1 MKRKSLSWLILLA
14 LLLLP
19 LAYAWHLYP
28 YQPDRIPTHFGANG
42 QPDQFGS
49 RENIFIGPVILG
61 VVSVIV
67 YLLLSNIHRI
77 DPKRH
82 KEPADVSLY
91 LQFALFVVL
100 FMSLLS
106 MVILYASSHSGTAI
120 EKLILPLLG
129 GFFAG
134 MGQFM
139 PRFQPNYFAGLR
151 LPWTLDNDDNWKA
164 THQLAGKVWTVG
176 GVILA
181 LVSLFAKGALALVLF
196 FVGLIIMVLI
206 PVVYSYQLFKKG
218 NPV

>member
-1 MKRKSLSWLILLA
+1 MKHKLLA
-14 LLLLP
+14 WLLLLAMVALP
-19 LAYAWHLYP
+19 FVYAWYLYP
-28 YQPDRIPTHFGANG
+28 YLPDRIPTHFGANG

-49 RENIFIGPVILG
+49 RENIFIGPAILG

-82 KEPADVSLY
+82 KEAEDVSLY
-91 LQFALFVVL
+91 RQFALFVVL

-106 MVILYASSHSGTAI
+106 MVILFVTSHPATGI
-120 EKLILPLLG
+120 EKLLLPLMG

-134 MGQFM
+134 MGMFM

-151 LPWTLDNDDNWKA
+151 LPWTLDNDNNWKA

-176 GVILA
+176 GIVIA
-181 LVSLFAKGALALVLF
+181 LVSLFAKGQLALVLF
-196 FVGLIIMVLI
+196 FGGLFIMVII
-206 PVVYSYQLFKKG
+206 PVIYSYQLFRKG
-218 NPV
+218 NPA

>member
-1 MKRKSLSWLILLA
+1 MKLKSLSWLILLA

-28 YQPDRIPTHFGANG
+28 YLPDRIPTHFGANG

-49 RENIFIGPVILG
+49 RENIFIGPAILG

-82 KEPADVSLY
+82 KEAADVSLY
-91 LQFALFVVL
+91 IQFALFVVL
-100 FMSLLS
+100 YMSLLS
-106 MVILYASSHSGTAI
+106 IVIIYISSHPGTGI
-120 EKLILPLLG
+120 ERLILPLTG

-134 MGQFM
+134 MGLFM

-151 LPWTLDNDDNWKA
+151 LPWTLDNDNNWKA

-176 GVILA
+176 GIVIALA
-181 LVSLFAKGALALVLF
+181 SFFTKGALPVVLF
-196 FVGLIIMVLI
+196 FGVLFIMVII
-206 PVVYSYQLFKKG
+206 PVIYSYQLFKKG